1 MFADMH
7 AAVAYLAPGMHAA
20 REGRCHPYSQTP
32 RTSPASISLNPW
44 RRRAELNGLRLGNLH
59 LPVAQGKGDHKVPR
73 WAEAATVRV
82 MRNLYS
88 WSEFLIK
95 HIEDFGG
102 KYNTGEGERD
112 VDSFE
117 NQILPVAVTYLA
129 TRMWPDFRNVEAL
142 NRMQESLFGIK

>member
-1 MFADMH
+1 M
-7 AAVAYLAPGMHAA
+7 
-20 REGRCHPYSQTP
+20 
-32 RTSPASISLNPW
+32 
-44 RRRAELNGLRLGNLH
+44 
-59 LPVAQGKGDHKVPR
+59 AQSKGDRKVPR

-88 WSEFLIK
+88 WSEFLVK
-95 HIEDFGG
+95 HIEDFGR

-117 NQILPVAVTYLA
+117 DKIIPMAVPYLA
-129 TRMWPDFRNVEAL
+129 TRMCRDFRDAEAL